1 MSSAPITTGT
11 INHFLS
17 HIIIIVVVIIIT
29 VIIIMVIIILVVGN
43 GPVLHTQKNKFFY
56 LPKSGNF

>member
-1 MSSAPITTGT
+1 M

-17 HIIIIVVVIIIT
+17 HIIIIVVVVVIIT

-43 GPVLHTQKNKFFY
+43 GPVLHTEKNKLFY
-56 LPKSGNF
+56 LPKRGNL